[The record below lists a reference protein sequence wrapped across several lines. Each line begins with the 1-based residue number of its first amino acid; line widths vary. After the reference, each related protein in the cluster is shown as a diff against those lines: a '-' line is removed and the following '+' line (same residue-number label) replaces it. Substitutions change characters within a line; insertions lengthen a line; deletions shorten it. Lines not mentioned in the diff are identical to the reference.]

1 MAFGYLGPGVMAAVF
16 GAWYAVAITL
26 IALAAVAARTPE
38 RRHDARDARNVLKIL
53 VRCNTR

>member
-1 MAFGYLGPGVMAAVF
+1 MSSPISTLLNAAMMAAVF

-38 RRHDARDARNVLKIL
+38 RRHDARDVLKIL
-53 VRCNTR
+53 VRRNTR